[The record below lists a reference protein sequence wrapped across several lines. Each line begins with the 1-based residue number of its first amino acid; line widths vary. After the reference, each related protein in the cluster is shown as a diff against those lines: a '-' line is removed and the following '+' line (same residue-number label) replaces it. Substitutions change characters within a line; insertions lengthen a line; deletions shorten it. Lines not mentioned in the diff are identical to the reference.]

1 MRPLKNDLSIYG
13 KFDFERPPVGAKFLF
28 KRPEGIEQLE
38 LDKSMAFCE
47 RIKEAQQRGAPFYI
61 TKDNIE
67 ECVGKFL
74 LGMEEMA
81 PFAESGQIGT
91 ELKIY
96 QEPRVN
102 SRLYRYIPRFAR
114 DTVNYVVYSPIDKL
128 TFEPDVLI
136 ITANHR
142 QAEIVM
148 RAMSYSTGELYNSKT
163 TNVMGCA
170 WACIYPHQSGNVNY
184 LVPEMIHGMKA
195 RRVFPEGS
203 ILISIPYHWI
213 PIMTRNLQ
221 EMEWVL
227 PAYTDREKYLAEWER
242 IIGKLIRESENP

>member
-1 MRPLKNDLSIYG
+1 MRPLKTDLSIYG
-13 KFDFERPPVGAKFLF
+13 KFDFERPPVGVKFLF

-47 RIKEAQQRGAPFYI
+47 RIKEAQQREAPFYI

-74 LGMEEMA
+74 LGMEDMA

-102 SRLYRYIPRFAR
+102 SRLYRYVPRFER
-114 DTVNYVVYSPIDKL
+114 GIVNYVVYSPLDKL

-136 ITANHR
+136 ITANHS
-142 QAEIVM
+142 QSEIVM

-170 WACIYPHQSGNVNY
+170 WAYIYPYQSGNVNY

-213 PIMTRNLQ
+213 PIITQNLQ

-227 PAYTDREKYLAEWER
+227 PAYTDRDKYLAEWER
-242 IIGKLIRESENP
+242 IISKLIRESENP